1 MANKS
6 ISARSQK
13 ATAKLTQYSISEL
26 AQEFDLTP
34 RALRFYEDHG
44 IVDPARAGTR
54 RIYSARDR
62 ARLKLTL
69 RGKRLGLSL
78 TQIRELIDM
87 YESPKDTLPQL
98 KRLQAVLD
106 QQHQQLSMQMADLKV
121 TLKEISAMQAEC
133 VKLMQARTGK

>member
-1 MANKS
+1 MTNKP
-6 ISARSQK
+6 ISNRSQK
-13 ATAKLTQYSISEL
+13 TTAKLTEYSISEL

-44 IVDPARAGTR
+44 IVDPTRAGTR

-106 QQHQQLSMQMADLKV
+106 QQHQQLSIQMTDLKV

-133 VKLMQARTGK
+133 IRLMQARTEK

>member
-1 MANKS
+1 MTKKA
-6 ISARSQK
+6 IPLDLQK
-13 ATAKLTQYSISEL
+13 TKTKVAQYRISEL

-44 IVDPARAGTR
+44 IVEPTRAGTR

-106 QQHQQLSMQMADLKV
+106 QQHQQLSMQMMDLKV

-133 VKLMQARTGK
+133 IKLVQARTGK